1 MSQLIQGQ
9 GQYGQPIIGVQ
20 LQFLCSYALCLE
32 EVSDLQ
38 FELMRQPSTVVSERM
53 VLSVGSPMRDASGR
67 TILIFSFL
75 RINIKLLNYE
85 DANSV
90 RMAV

>member
-38 FELMRQPSTVVSERM
+38 FELIRQPSTVVSES
-53 VLSVGSPMRDASGR
+53 LSVGSPMRDASGR

-75 RINIKLLNYE
+75 RMNIKLLNYE